1 VNAIQKKTA
10 ASVLLGTALMSAIFG
25 FQSHAFAQGGLPLW
39 TNRYNGPGSGYD
51 QGTAI
56 ALDTNGDVFVTGYS
70 VGTNVNAWFDYAT
83 IAYSASGIPLWTNR
97 YNGPGN
103 GWDKATAIS
112 VANGRVFVTGYATN
126 SATGNNYATIAYST
140 GGGALWTNF
149 FNGSANGQDYATA
162 LGTDSSGDV
171 FVTGYSASGASGD
184 DYATVK
190 YSSAG
195 ATLWTR
201 RYNDALSQADN
212 ALALAVDR
220 NGNVFVTG
228 KSGGLD
234 FDYATVAYSSG
245 GVALWTNYYN
255 GPAGSRDEAYAI
267 AIDSQGHVF
276 VTGASTGNGSSLDFA
291 TVAYSSAGAPL
302 WTNRYDGTGGNADVA
317 IAVAAN
323 DSGQVFVS
331 GYSIGASGNWEYATL
346 AYSSSGQPLWTN
358 RYHGPGA
365 FSDEPTAIATDGYGN
380 VFVTGYSS
388 NTNGYYDYATVA
400 YSSAGLGLWTN
411 RYHGQGNGYDQANA
425 IAVDRAGNVF
435 VTGNSMGAGSD
446 CDYATIKYSPTAPP
460 ATELTFEKLNNQLV
474 LTWTN
479 AGFALQS
486 AADLTATF
494 TNIPGAASPYTNSIA
509 NPQQYFRLLKTP

>member
-1 VNAIQKKTA
+1 
-10 ASVLLGTALMSAIFG
+10 
-25 FQSHAFAQGGLPLW
+25 
-39 TNRYNGPGSGYD
+39 
-51 QGTAI
+51 
-56 ALDTNGDVFVTGYS
+56 VFVAGFSASASESPY
-70 VGTNVNAWFDYAT
+70 NNDYAT
-83 IAYSASGIPLWTNR
+83 IKYSGAGEPLWTNR

-103 GWDKATAIS
+103 GWDKATAIG
-112 VANGRVFVTGYATN
+112 VANGRVFVTGYSTN
-126 SATGNNYATIAYST
+126 SARGNDYSTVSYST

-171 FVTGYSASGASGD
+171 FVTGYSASGVSGD

-190 YSSAG
+190 YSSVG
-195 ATLWTR
+195 ATFWIR
-201 RYNDALSQADN
+201 GYNDALSQADN
-212 ALALAVDR
+212 ALALAVDT
-220 NGNVFVTG
+220 NGTVFVAG

-234 FDYATVAYSSG
+234 FDYATVAYSSA

-255 GPAGSRDEAYAI
+255 GPAESRDEAHAI

-276 VTGASTGNGSSLDFA
+276 VTGESTGKGSSLDFA

-317 IAVAAN
+317 IAIAAN

-331 GYSIGASGNWEYATL
+331 GYSIGAIGNWEYATL

-365 FSDEPTAIATDGYGN
+365 FSDEPTAIATDAYGN

-388 NTNGYYDYATVA
+388 TTNGYYDYATIA
-400 YSSAGLGLWTN
+400 YSSAGSGLWTN
-411 RYHGQGNGYDQANA
+411 RYHGQGGGYDQANA

-435 VTGNSMGAGSD
+435 VTGNSIGADSYY
-446 CDYATIKYSPTAPP
+446 DYATIKYSPTVP
-460 ATELTFEKLNNQLV
+460 AAIGLTFEKLNNQLV

-486 AADLTATF
+486 APALTTTF
-494 TNIPGAASPYTNSIA
+494 TNIPGATSPYTNA
-509 NPQQYFRLLKTP
+509 LTAPRQFFRLISN